1 MFKTHE
7 NSGFT
12 LIELMVTVAILAIT
26 VMIAVPS
33 FQGVIASNQLQ
44 EARDSLRTAIQYAKG
59 EAVARN
65 RVVSLCPSADGST
78 CGDDSNWVDGWI
90 VVSDNNQT
98 GAVSVNTLL
107 RAIDGPETSAVTL
120 TGGGSLDYFRFL
132 PDGLADVPAGA
143 PATSAFGICDP
154 DGDVSPYSLLLTTR
168 TGSIS
173 TGTEAQANCP

>member
-12 LIELMVTVAILAIT
+12 LIELMVTIAILAIT

-44 EARDSLRTAIQYAKG
+44 EARDSLRTAIQYAKS

-65 RVVSLCPSADGST
+65 RVVSICPSANGST

-107 RAIDGPETSAVTL
+107 RAIDGPKTGAVTL
-120 TGGGSLDYFRFL
+120 TGGGSLDYLRFL
-132 PDGLADVPAGA
+132 PDGLAESFAGSSFGFCDPSDDVP
-143 PATSAFGICDP
+143 
-154 DGDVSPYSLLLTTR
+154 PYSILLSAS